1 MQQTLPYSDRPSA
14 ARAASPV
21 VVSTTG
27 LSKRFKGRVAVDNV
41 DLTVYRG
48 DVYGLLGPNG
58 AGKTTFIALLLGLVT
73 PNAGHRAMC
82 GHDVATQPAEAL
94 RCAGAMIEAPAF
106 YPYLSG
112 RDNLRV
118 LGGVR
123 GPVSDERLDE
133 VLRTVGLDGRARDR
147 YRAYSLGMKQRLAV
161 GLALLHDPQVLLLDE
176 PTNGLDPRGVVE
188 IRALIGRL
196 AARGTTIILCT
207 HLLHEVEQVCN
218 RVAILRAGRV
228 VMEGDVATL
237 IGQGDLETRF
247 LELTEVS

>member
-1 MQQTLPYSDRPSA
+1 MQQTFPYSDRPSA

-94 RCAGAMIEAPAF
+94 RCVGAMIEAPVPVRSRQPAGA
-106 YPYLSG
+106 G
-112 RDNLRV
+112 R
-118 LGGVR
+118 
-123 GPVSDERLDE
+123 
-133 VLRTVGLDGRARDR
+133 RAR
-147 YRAYSLGMKQRLAV
+147 
-161 GLALLHDPQVLLLDE
+161 
-176 PTNGLDPRGVVE
+176 PRF
-188 IRALIGRL
+188 
-196 AARGTTIILCT
+196 
-207 HLLHEVEQVCN
+207 Q
-218 RVAILRAGRV
+218 
-228 VMEGDVATL
+228 
-237 IGQGDLETRF
+237 
-247 LELTEVS
+247 